1 MYKKETKMT
10 RKDFKLISEVIREI
24 EKLEDRRQAADLFA
38 ARLKKGNPRF
48 NIKKFLEACCVTRA

>member
-1 MYKKETKMT
+1 MT